1 MKKIILLSAILLLI
15 FSCSKDDNSSTE
27 QEVIELKTL
36 SVNINLPDNSS
47 ISESDLT
54 ISSLFSENMLVSD
67 GSTEIESFD
76 DNTMELTLA
85 TNSQGNIVMLSYFNP
100 INSDVIEMN
109 TESTALALIMLHPW
123 SFDLTANAKAE
134 ALTYIKSLPEFESYK
149 STIENS
155 ISSGELNP
163 LNTQSVMDK
172 VTAIQQITFNRT
184 SEYIEPLQFNVE
196 NSTATVKNLIS
207 SASYS
212 VGLYDVNDVL
222 IEHKLAEGLDKSHFL
237 FQEFKNN
244 VFQET
249 YNDGQTASFNIPTDG
264 DWVLKAKSGLSFD
277 GSLEN
282 QQAAFYNTKIVV
294 ANVLGIFSTKLK
306 SLIKNGECYITLG
319 ESVYNGV
326 SGSISISSSL
336 QSYSD
341 GSINGYIL
349 TKDVLSYTR
358 DRFDN
363 VLSIIE
369 SCSGN
374 GTELFGLDK
383 IKSGVFGKILGF
395 LDVVSS
401 LENVFNSTAMLTDW
415 IQYDK
420 EIEYCFNKNGNEID
434 ECNINLIGV
443 KTANYLTIESCNGD
457 SDGLNSSL
465 ESNIDGTNVF
475 DNQFQFNADGT
486 LDIINTISF
495 VPQNITINNYNLSN
509 NELSF
514 EVEAQK
520 TINFWCVNPT
530 GNYFLLTDESVK
542 LTFNGNYEPSNN
554 KFIGTYV
561 YSFNYNPSEN
571 CLQNTSCT
579 GTMSIDL

>member
-1 MKKIILLSAILLLI
+1 MKKTIFLSAILLLI

-36 SVNINLPDNSS
+36 SLNINLPDNSS
-47 ISESDLT
+47 ISETDLT
-54 ISSLFSENMLVSD
+54 ISSLFSENMQVSD

-76 DNTMELTLA
+76 DNSMELTLA

-172 VTAIQQITFNRT
+172 VTEIQQITFNRT

-196 NSTATVKNLIS
+196 NSTATVKNVIS

-249 YNDGQTASFNIPTDG
+249 DNDGQTASFNIPTDG

-282 QQAAFYNTKIVV
+282 QQAAFYNTKTVV

-326 SGSISISSSL
+326 SGSINISSSL

-349 TKDVLSYTR
+349 TKDVLSYTW

-420 EIEYCFNKNGNEID
+420 EIEYCFNKNGNSTS
-434 ECNINLIGV
+434 ECELSGEWNFQFSNSTCNTIGTLLFNDDGTVTFNNPLSIEGFNEGIITSSYILSGNTLNINYQRDYDLCAAPPGSSVFVEVFESIS
-443 KTANYLTIESCNGD
+443 IEVQYNG
-457 SDGLNSSL
+457 
-465 ESNIDGTNVF
+465 
-475 DNQFQFNADGT
+475 
-486 LDIINTISF
+486 
-495 VPQNITINNYNLSN
+495 INNYVGTFSYTYSGDGVITCNLQTPNCSGDT
-509 NELSF
+509 
-514 EVEAQK
+514 
-520 TINFWCVNPT
+520 TI
-530 GNYFLLTDESVK
+530 SK
-542 LTFNGNYEPSNN
+542 
-554 KFIGTYV
+554 
-561 YSFNYNPSEN
+561 
-571 CLQNTSCT
+571 
-579 GTMSIDL
+579 